1 MFRPTTLSAASF
13 CCLSLIADLCLGQYY
28 YVQPTYTQPPMIA
41 PTYMQS
47 APMAYETPAMQYQ
60 SPMHFA
66 TSDNTD
72 RRAAENQNESHN
84 QPNIKTSPEAF
95 RQFVERA
102 FERSR
107 DGEANFQSTTSDG
120 IPARQVAFQQAI
132 APAPGPSDQYGPLNN
147 LPAEAPGVAYPLPG
161 PADGGSSV
169 YAPSDSGAGDYAA
182 DDYGRLPRCPRALH
196 ILKYPGILGQIDCC
210 PDNST
215 GNCDC
220 DIKRFF
226 TKEEALRCCHDPN
239 CVICV
244 QEPFICEKT
253 CFEETEVVFFR
264 CYEKCEPFKFARC
277 EDQRCIQEV
286 GKRTVKKLDP
296 CKVKIR
302 VPIRKLVIEY
312 RKVWIC
318 INCPLPECQRPTANF
333 GPAGYEVGSRP
344 ETKEEPREAALPAT
358 DATST
363 DEVATSNPHTA
374 SAG

>member
-1 MFRPTTLSAASF
+1 MFRPSALSVASF

-28 YVQPTYTQPPMIA
+28 YVQPTYAQPTMVA
-41 PTYMQS
+41 PAYMPS
-47 APMAYETPAMQYQ
+47 ATLVYESPAMFQQ
-60 SPMHFA
+60 PQMHIEH
-66 TSDNTD
+66 SNNSD
-72 RRAAENQNESHN
+72 RRADSNHSESHD
-84 QPNIKTSPEAF
+84 QPNVRTSPEAF

-107 DGEANFQSTTSDG
+107 DGEANFDSTSSDS
-120 IPARQVAFQQAI
+120 IPAQQVAFQQAI
-132 APAPGPSDQYGPLNN
+132 TPAPGPSDQYGPLNN
-147 LPAEAPGVAYPLPG
+147 LPAEAPGEAYPLPA
-161 PADGGSSV
+161 PAGDGSSV
-169 YAPSDSGAGDYAA
+169 YAPSDSGSGDYAA
-182 DDYGRLPRCPRALH
+182 DDYGRLPRCLRALH

-244 QEPFICEKT
+244 QEPFICEKI

-296 CKVKIR
+296 CTVKIR

-318 INCPLPECQRPTANF
+318 INCPLPHCPHPTAGL
-333 GPAGYEVGSRP
+333 GPANLEVGSRP
-344 ETKEEPREAALPAT
+344 ETKEEPREAARPET
-358 DATST
+358 NATST
-363 DEVATSNPHTA
+363 DEVATSNPRTA